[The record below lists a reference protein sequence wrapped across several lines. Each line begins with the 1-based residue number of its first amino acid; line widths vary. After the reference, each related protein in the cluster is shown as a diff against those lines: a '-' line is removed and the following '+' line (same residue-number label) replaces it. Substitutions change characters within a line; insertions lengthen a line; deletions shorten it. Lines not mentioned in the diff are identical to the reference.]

1 MKIIKIALIS
11 IAGLVVLAV
20 IALAIFIKTF
30 DVNRYKPQIISEA
43 SKALARQ
50 VDFQKAYLGISLF
63 RGIELKI
70 SNLAISEDPAFGKGE
85 FLAVK
90 DISVGV
96 DVLGYILQKKISIT
110 SVLIDSP
117 MITLIRQKD
126 NSFNVQT
133 IAKPAEAGKEIMK
146 SSPATSAL
154 AIPAILISSIKN
166 INGTLTYIDYSFE
179 PPLRL
184 EVLELTAAVSKVS
197 LTAPFPFVVEAAV
210 LSAKKNIRLEGKAS
224 FDLKT
229 NEVAITE
236 LKGATELSNILM
248 SKVPIAFPMTKGAIL
263 PASLKGNLN
272 LTMDKLTAGPK
283 GLGALAADCALANGI
298 LQFKELASPV
308 KDVAAAVKITENKVS
323 FDKVSAAIGEG
334 SINAQGAIDDYLA
347 KQDYSVNAD
356 IKDLKLED
364 LIVQDNSPVKVE
376 GLAAGKISVK
386 GSGFSPEALK
396 SSLSGNADISVTKA
410 KLKNIN
416 VLRTVLDKISVIPGL
431 SQKIEAGLPEKFK
444 QKLAAKDTVL
454 SDIKL
459 PVTIE
464 NGRVM
469 VKDVTLGADEFL
481 FKGNGEAGLSG
492 DYSLE
497 GSFLIPQELSAS
509 MVAAVSQLQ
518 YLLNEQNQIS
528 IPLKISG
535 QAPEMKFR
543 VDPQYIAEKL
553 IANQAKQQLFKA
565 LEKAVANK
573 DSGTTEQN
581 AAPSDS
587 NKKSDTEEAVSNLL
601 NSIFKKK

>member
-117 MITLIRQKD
+117 KITLIRQKD